1 MKIREDREPAARMV
15 APLNERLAR
24 QYGVSID
31 FATDDDHLR
40 QVLEHYTGKR
50 EMLIS
55 LLGEAEAMND
65 PDYAKAV
72 LISETVRLFLREIAP
87 KRVRRKKKK

>member
-1 MKIREDREPAARMV
+1 MNIREDRDPAIKMVEP
-15 APLNERLAR
+15 LTERLNH

-31 FATDDDHLR
+31 LCSDRDHLKR
-40 QVLEHYTGKR
+40 VLEHYTGKR

-87 KRVRRKKKK
+87 KRSRKKKR

>member
-1 MKIREDREPAARMV
+1 MKIREDRDRAVRKL

-31 FATDDDHLR
+31 MGTDLDHLR
-40 QVLEHYTGKR
+40 YILEHYMAKR
-50 EMLIS
+50 EVILAEQGEVSAMLDS
-55 LLGEAEAMND
+55 
-65 PDYAKAV
+65 DYAKAV

-87 KRVRRKKKK
+87 KRTRKKRK

>member
-1 MKIREDREPAARMV
+1 MKIREDRDLAVRKLT
-15 APLNERLAR
+15 PLNERLAR

-31 FATDDDHLR
+31 LGTDVDHLR
-40 QVLEHYTGKR
+40 YILEHYNAKR
-50 EMLIS
+50 EVILAQQ
-55 LLGEAEAMND
+55 GDTGAMQN

-87 KRVRRKKKK
+87 KRTRKKKR